1 MYKLKKA
8 LYGLKQAPRARQE
21 RVMDFLISKGFKMT
35 RLILVFS
42 PRKLMISF
50 LDQETKSFVNNLERR
65 LLKNL
70 KCQ

>member
-21 RVMDFLISKGFKMT
+21 RLMDFLISKGFKMA

-50 LDQETKSFVNNLERR
+50 LDQETKSFVKNLERR